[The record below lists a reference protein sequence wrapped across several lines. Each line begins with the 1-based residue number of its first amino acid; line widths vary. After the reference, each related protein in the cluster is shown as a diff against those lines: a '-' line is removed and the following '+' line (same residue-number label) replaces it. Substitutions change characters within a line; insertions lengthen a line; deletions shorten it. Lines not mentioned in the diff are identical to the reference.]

1 MDNAPTTRLSL
12 LARLRSPRDERAWG
26 EFVSIYGPLIDRLA
40 RTRGLQAADAADVT
54 QEVFRAVASAIDRWD
69 PDPGKGSFRAWLF
82 RIARNLTVNFL
93 VKRQRHPRG
102 AADTDVKD
110 LLEAVPAREDSIA
123 FEEEYRRQLFYWAAD
138 RVRGEFRE
146 AAWRAFWMTGVEGRP
161 ASEAA
166 EALGTTVGTVYF
178 YKSRVMARLR
188 RAVEQVEG
196 GPRDDE

>member
-12 LARLRSPRDERAWG
+12 LARLRSPRDERAWA
-26 EFVSIYGPLIDRLA
+26 EFLAIYGPLIDRLA
-40 RTRGLQAADAADVT
+40 RARGLQAADAADVT
-54 QEVFRAVASAIDRWD
+54 QEVFHAVASAIDRWD
-69 PDPGKGSFRAWLF
+69 PDPGRGSFRAWLF
-82 RIARNLTVNFL
+82 RIARNLTMNFL
-93 VKRQRHPRG
+93 VRHKRHPRG

-110 LLEAVPAREDSIA
+110 LLEAIPPPRTRSRS
-123 FEEEYRRQLFYWAAD
+123 RRNTDDNSSTGRRTGSA
-138 RVRGEFRE
+138 GNSGG
-146 AAWRAFWMTGVEGRP
+146 AWRAFWMTGVEGRP

-188 RAVEQVEG
+188 REVEQVEG

>member
-1 MDNAPTTRLSL
+1 MDDAPTTRLSL
-12 LARLRSPRDERAWG
+12 LARLQSPRDERAWG
-26 EFVSIYGPLIDRLA
+26 EFVAIYGPLIERLA

-93 VKRQRHPRG
+93 VKRRRHPQG
-102 AADTDVKD
+102 AADTDVAE
-110 LLEAVPAREDSIA
+110 LLDAVPAPEDA
-123 FEEEYRRQLFYWAAD
+123 TTFEEEYRRQLFLWAAD

-161 ASEAA
+161 AAEAA
-166 EALGTTVGTVYF
+166 EELGTTVGTVYF

-188 RAVEQVEG
+188 HVVEQVEG
-196 GPRDDE
+196 GLRDDE